1 MLTKKNESNSETK
14 PSALNRR
21 QFIAGAGAATLSF
34 TLLKP
39 NLVFGTDANRKI
51 NIGMIGCGKRSTWIS
66 GLFAKHGGYNISAAA
81 DYFPEQADK
90 FGEKFHVDSARCF
103 SGLNA
108 FRRLLE
114 LKDLDAVVVQSP
126 PYFHP
131 EHAAAAVEAGK
142 HVFIAKPISVDVPG
156 CLSVGKS
163 GRKATEKKLVFLVDF
178 QTRSNAAY
186 QEVIKRVQA
195 GAIGKIVSGQSTYHC
210 GATWGHMSEFLRGK
224 ANDPEA
230 RLRAWGLDRTL
241 SGDIIT
247 EQNIHVI
254 DVATWFLDAAPL
266 RAYGT
271 GGTKRNFA
279 GDCWDHFA
287 VIFYFPN
294 DVVVSFDSKQ
304 LGMGFDDLL
313 CRMYGTSGTVET
325 HYAGKITLRAE
336 DGKNFD
342 GESPGLFAAGA
353 VANIA
358 TFHDNVTKGICDNPT
373 VTPSVR
379 TNLTTIL
386 GRMAAYQ
393 KREVTWE
400 EMMQANEKWSFD
412 LKGLRA

>member
-1 MLTKKNESNSETK
+1 MPNQNSESNSETK
-14 PSALNRR
+14 ISALNRR

-39 NLVFGTDANRKI
+39 NLVFGDDANRKI
-51 NIGMIGCGKRSTWIS
+51 NIGMIGCGKRSTWITA
-66 GLFAKHGGYNISAAA
+66 LFAKHGGYNISAAA
-81 DYFPEQADK
+81 DYFPDQVEK
-90 FGEKFHVDSARCF
+90 YGEKFQVDAARRF

-108 FRRLLE
+108 YRRMLE
-114 LKDLDAVVVQSP
+114 LKDIDAVVVQSP

-131 EHAAAAVEAGK
+131 EQAAAAVEAGK
-142 HVFIAKPISVDVPG
+142 HVYIAKPISVDVPG
-156 CLSVGKS
+156 CLSVGET
-163 GRKATEKKLVFLVDF
+163 GRKATAKKLVFLVDF

-186 QEVIKRVQA
+186 QEVIQRVQA
-195 GAIGKIVSGQSTYHC
+195 GAIGKIVSGESTYHC
-210 GATWGHMSEFLRGK
+210 GSTWERMDEFLRAK
-224 ANDPEA
+224 PNDPET

-247 EQNIHVI
+247 EQNIHVL

-271 GGTKRNFA
+271 GGAKRNFA
-279 GDCWDHFA
+279 GTCCDHFA
-287 VIFYFPN
+287 AVYYFPN
-294 DVVVSFDSKQ
+294 DVIVSFNSKQ

-336 DGKNFD
+336 GGKNFD
-342 GESPGLFAAGA
+342 GESPGLYASGA

-358 TFHDNVTKGICDNPT
+358 TFHDNITKGICDNPT
-373 VTPSVR
+373 VAPSVR

-400 EMMQANEKWSFD
+400 EMMRANEKWSFD
-412 LKGLRA
+412 LKGLKS